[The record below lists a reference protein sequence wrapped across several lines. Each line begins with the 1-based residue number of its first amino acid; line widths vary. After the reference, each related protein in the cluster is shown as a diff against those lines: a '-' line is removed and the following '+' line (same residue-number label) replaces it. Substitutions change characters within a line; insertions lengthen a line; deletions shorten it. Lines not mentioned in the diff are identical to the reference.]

1 MTSDPEK
8 GISASEGV
16 EVPVEAPKSR
26 RKSTLTLIGLDLLR
40 SWRQHKQARDD
51 PIVVEQ
57 GQFFSLALK
66 ARL

>member
-8 GISASEGV
+8 GTSASEGV

-26 RKSTLTLIGLDLLR
+26 RKSMLTLNGLDLLR
-40 SWRQHKQARDD
+40 LWRQHKQARDD
-51 PIVVEQ
+51 PIVAGQ
-57 GQFFSLALK
+57 GQFLSLALK